1 MQELNVPIDPD
12 AFVVHTS
19 SRYDASLKHII
30 EHYDELCDFFEYAD
44 EHQLDI
50 HAALEK
56 LRHS

>member
-1 MQELNVPIDPD
+1 MFLLIRMLLS
-12 AFVVHTS
+12 F